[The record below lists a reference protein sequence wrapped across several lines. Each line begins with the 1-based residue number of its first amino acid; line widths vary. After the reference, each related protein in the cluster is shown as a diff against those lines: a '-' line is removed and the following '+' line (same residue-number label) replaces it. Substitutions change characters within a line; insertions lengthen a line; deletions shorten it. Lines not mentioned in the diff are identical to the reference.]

1 MSLLSNIERME
12 IGSIENTREAFSCLV
27 NNVCVSYMYS
37 NTKTFFPHTPP
48 VFDAKHEVVSQLHY
62 TYFSV
67 KEINRDSVLVDFS
80 ARASRVCSL
89 TRFIRECEVC
99 F

>member
-12 IGSIENTREAFSCLV
+12 IGSIENTKEAFSYLI
-27 NNVCVSYMYS
+27 NNVCVSYTYS
-37 NTKTFFPHTPP
+37 ITKTFFPHTP
-48 VFDAKHEVVSQLHY
+48 VFNAKNELVSQLHY
-62 TYFSV
+62 TYFSI
-67 KEINRDSVLVDFS
+67 KEINRDRVLVDFS

-89 TRFIRECEVC
+89 TRFIRDYEVR

>member
-12 IGSIENTREAFSCLV
+12 IGSIENIRESFSYLI
-27 NNVCVSYMYS
+27 NNVCVSYTYS
-37 NTKTFFPHTPP
+37 NTERFFPHTP
-48 VFDAKHEVVSQLHY
+48 VFNAKHEVVSQLHY

-67 KEINRDSVLVDFS
+67 KEINKDRVLVDFS

-89 TRFIRECEVC
+89 TRFIRDYEVL

>member
-27 NNVCVSYMYS
+27 NNVCVSYTYS
-37 NTKTFFPHTPP
+37 NTETFFPHTHE
-48 VFDAKHEVVSQLHY
+48 KKKKNEVVSQLHY

-67 KEINRDSVLVDFS
+67 KKINRDSVLVDFS

-89 TRFIRECEVC
+89 TRFMRDYEVL

>member
-12 IGSIENTREAFSCLV
+12 IGSIENTREA
-27 NNVCVSYMYS
+27 NVCVSYTYS
-37 NTKTFFPHTPP
+37 NTETFFPHTH
-48 VFDAKHEVVSQLHY
+48 VFNAKNEVVSQLHY

-67 KEINRDSVLVDFS
+67 KKINRDSVLVDFS

-89 TRFIRECEVC
+89 TRFMRDYEVL

>member
-37 NTKTFFPHTPP
+37 KTGTFFPYIP
-48 VFDAKHEVVSQLHY
+48 VFNAKNEVVSQLHY

-67 KEINRDSVLVDFS
+67 KKINRDSVLVDFS

-89 TRFIRECEVC
+89 TRFMRECEVL

>member
-27 NNVCVSYMYS
+27 KNVCVSYTYS
-37 NTKTFFPHTPP
+37 NTETFFFFFY
-48 VFDAKHEVVSQLHY
+48 VFNAKNEVVSQLHY

-67 KEINRDSVLVDFS
+67 KKINRDSVLVDFS

-89 TRFIRECEVC
+89 TRFMRDYEVL

>member
-12 IGSIENTREAFSCLV
+12 IGSIENTREV
-27 NNVCVSYMYS
+27 NVCVSYTYS
-37 NTKTFFPHTPP
+37 NTKTFIPYTP
-48 VFDAKHEVVSQLHY
+48 VFNAKNELVSQLHY
-62 TYFSV
+62 TYFSI
-67 KEINRDSVLVDFS
+67 KEINRYSVLVDFS

>member
-27 NNVCVSYMYS
+27 NNVCVSYTYS
-37 NTKTFFPHTPP
+37 NTETFFPRTP
-48 VFDAKHEVVSQLHY
+48 VFNAKHEVVSQLHY

-67 KEINRDSVLVDFS
+67 KKINRDSVLVDFS
-80 ARASRVCSL
+80 ARAARVCSL
-89 TRFIRECEVC
+89 TRFMRECEVC

>member
-27 NNVCVSYMYS
+27 NNVCVSYTYS
-37 NTKTFFPHTPP
+37 NTETFFPHTH
-48 VFDAKHEVVSQLHY
+48 VFNAKNEVVSQLHY

-67 KEINRDSVLVDFS
+67 KKINRDSVLVDFS

-89 TRFIRECEVC
+89 TRFMRDYEVL